1 MQGWRNLVDALDLG
15 SSSQKWECGF
25 ESRPLHQ
32 KKGDLVMA
40 IASALLDYSIKEIDH
55 QSCFLTVCLPAHFV
69 DTIYQEASRMQQEH
83 TTIYGFLKGAAPL
96 AYIQEHYKIM
106 LLEHV
111 QEFLFKFLVINNLY
125 DAIHEKKLCTVSEP
139 RLYNI
144 ELEPGHDAIF
154 TFELSLVEPIEFR
167 EWKHFLFKGPKRKNY
182 KDIDRQVE
190 SFIKEEHHL
199 ENQYKDKSIHIGDWI
214 GFEIEVL
221 SKDYAPLLEGV
232 KKETWLKIG
241 SEEAD
246 APFQHLFTDK
256 KKGDH
261 FTTQDSCFQEYFS
274 HNLPTNY
281 IFNIT
286 IKEIVHHGYFSFDA
300 FKHHFKLKTN
310 KEVHQ
315 KLIEIFS
322 YRNDIS
328 LRRGIV
334 DEALHLLV
342 SKHRLI
348 APRHLVARQ
357 QNLVL
362 QAVQNNP
369 DYNVYK
375 TERTFK
381 ETVKQLATKQVAEM
395 MLIDQLAYQEHLN
408 VNDTDIRGYLNL
420 LQRPRTKE
428 FVYFEPPPTK
438 INGQEMPIPASL
450 IKRNCLRE
458 KALNHIIHHLTR
470 N

>member
-1 MQGWRNLVDALDLG
+1 
-15 SSSQKWECGF
+15 
-25 ESRPLHQ
+25 
-32 KKGDLVMA
+32 MA
-40 IASALLDYSIKEIDH
+40 IASALLDYSIKEVDH
-55 QSCFLTVCLPAHFV
+55 QSCFLTISLPAKFV
-69 DTIYQEASRMQQEH
+69 DTIYQEVSRMQQEH
-83 TTIYGFLKGAAPL
+83 TSIYGFTRGAAPL

-111 QEFLFKFLVINNLY
+111 QEFLFKFFIINNLY
-125 DAIHEKKLCTVSEP
+125 DAIHEKKLCTVAEP
-139 RLYNI
+139 RLHAIN
-144 ELEPGHDAIF
+144 LETGHDAIF

-190 SFIKEEHHL
+190 SFIKEEQHL
-199 ENQYKDKSIHIGDWI
+199 EHQCKDKSIHDGDWV
-214 GFEIEVL
+214 GFEIELL
-221 SKDYAPLLEGV
+221 SPEHEPLFDGF
-232 KKETWLKIG
+232 KKQAWLKIG
-241 SEEAD
+241 YEEAD
-246 APFQHLFTDK
+246 IPFQHIFIGK
-256 KKGDH
+256 NKGDH
-261 FTTQDSCFQEYFS
+261 FITCDTCFQEYFS

-281 IFNIT
+281 VFGIT
-286 IKEIVHHGYFSFDA
+286 IKEIVHHGFFCFDT

-310 KEVHQ
+310 KDVHH

-328 LRRGIV
+328 LRRGII

-342 SKHRLI
+342 TKHRVL
-348 APRHLVARQ
+348 APKHLVSRQ
-357 QNLVL
+357 QNIVL
-362 QAVQNNP
+362 QEVQYNP

-375 TERTFK
+375 TERSFK
-381 ETVKQLATKQVAEM
+381 DTLKQLATKQVAEM
-395 MLIDQLAYQEHLN
+395 MLIDQLAYQEHLH
-408 VNDTDIRGYLNL
+408 VTDTDIRGYLNL